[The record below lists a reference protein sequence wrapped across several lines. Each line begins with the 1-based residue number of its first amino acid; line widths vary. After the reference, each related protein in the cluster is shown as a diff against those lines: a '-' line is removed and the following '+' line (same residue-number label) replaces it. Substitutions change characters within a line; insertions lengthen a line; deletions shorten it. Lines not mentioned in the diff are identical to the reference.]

1 MNAVLFSFICL
12 VICVHAV
19 GDLNDAHRATSRV
32 RKLVLLAMA
41 GASFAGIFRPA
52 MEHDAGDVAAT
63 AVILVMATD
72 CLIRRYWRHLYHD
85 RCDPR
90 LLARLHDRVG

>member
-1 MNAVLFSFICL
+1 MNALFSLICL

-19 GDLNDAHRATSRV
+19 GDLNDAHRSTSHV

-41 GASFAGIFRPA
+41 GSSFAGIFRPA
-52 MEHDAGDVAAT
+52 MDDDVGLITST
-63 AVILVMATD
+63 AVIAVMTAD

-90 LLARLHDRVG
+90 LVARLHDRVG

>member
-52 MEHDAGDVAAT
+52 MDDDVGLITST
-63 AVILVMATD
+63 AVIAVMTAD
-72 CLIRRYWRHLYHD
+72 CFIRRYWRHLYAD
-85 RCDPR
+85 RRDSDLIARR
-90 LLARLHDRVG
+90 LGD